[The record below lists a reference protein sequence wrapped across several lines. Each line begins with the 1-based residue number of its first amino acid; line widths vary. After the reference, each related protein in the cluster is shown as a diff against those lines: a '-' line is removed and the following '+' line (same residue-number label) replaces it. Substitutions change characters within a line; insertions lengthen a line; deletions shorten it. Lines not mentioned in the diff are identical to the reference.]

1 MFSECAELA
10 IFLYVFFAIFWYLR
24 KKQSDLEK
32 KTNIMMRR
40 WNHNVILSR
49 GISRFLSAVC
59 RRWPRPIRRWNVFSA
74 ENFQATKRQRDVST
88 G

>member
-32 KTNIMMRR
+32 TNKHYDEKME
-40 WNHNVILSR
+40 S
-49 GISRFLSAVC
+49 
-59 RRWPRPIRRWNVFSA
+59 
-74 ENFQATKRQRDVST
+74 
-88 G
+88 

>member
-32 KTNIMMRR
+32 KKNKQYDEKMG
-40 WNHNVILSR
+40 S
-49 GISRFLSAVC
+49 
-59 RRWPRPIRRWNVFSA
+59 
-74 ENFQATKRQRDVST
+74 
-88 G
+88 

>member
-32 KTNIMMRR
+32 KNKHYDEKMESM
-40 WNHNVILSR
+40 
-49 GISRFLSAVC
+49 
-59 RRWPRPIRRWNVFSA
+59 
-74 ENFQATKRQRDVST
+74 
-88 G
+88 